1 MGTSRS
7 YDGPGD
13 RPPLLP
19 DWATG
24 GGGPDGGPPDPEAP
38 DGAPPVPPV
47 PPQTPP
53 LPRPWQQA
61 KTNLTRYATGSS
73 PGRAGLA
80 RAGQD
85 YVGAR
90 GGPRGAAGAAA
101 AGRASVAR
109 AGQFYSSLAG
119 GGGLNRALDAIGLR
133 GLSGRSAEEVFA
145 AIADALAPDGATLE
159 EAAARR
165 AVNESLS
172 QLFADRVVDG
182 GLESLERMTAADVAG
197 AVQNMV
203 SAYVYHRWLE
213 ELGISLERGAISPAE
228 AVRMERE
235 MRAYVRDLVRLEV
248 SAERALGT
256 DWAGAEGQAFVQRL
270 FEDAYSLLEAG
281 T

>member
-24 GGGPDGGPPDPEAP
+24 GDGANGPSPDQGPPD
-38 DGAPPVPPV
+38 DGPPPAPPVPPPV
-47 PPQTPP
+47 PA
-53 LPRPWQQA
+53 RPWQQA
-61 KTNLTRYATGSS
+61 KANLTRYATGSR
-73 PGRAGLA
+73 PGRAGLS

-90 GGPRGAAGAAA
+90 GGARGAAGAAA
-101 AGRASVAR
+101 AGRAAVSR
-109 AGQFYSSLAG
+109 AGRFYSALAG
-119 GGGLNRALDAIGLR
+119 GGGISLALDAIGLR
-133 GLSGRSAEEVFA
+133 GLAGKSAEEVFA

-165 AVNESLS
+165 AVTESLA
-172 QLFADRVVDG
+172 QLFEDRVADG
-182 GLESLERMTAADVAG
+182 GLESLERMTADDVAS
-197 AVQNMV
+197 AVQSMV

-213 ELGISLERGAISPAE
+213 ELGLTLERGAVSPAE

-235 MRAYVRDLVRLEV
+235 MRAYVRDLVRLEIPAGLAI
-248 SAERALGT
+248 SI
-256 DWAGAEGQAFVQRL
+256 DWSRPDGQAFVQRL
-270 FEDAYSLLEAG
+270 FEDAYSLLGAG
-281 T
+281 E

>member
-24 GGGPDGGPPDPEAP
+24 GGGPDGSPPPADP
-38 DGAPPVPPV
+38 PPVPAV
-47 PPQTPP
+47 PPATPG
-53 LPRPWQQA
+53 RPWQQA

-73 PGRAGLA
+73 PGRAGLS

-90 GGPRGAAGAAA
+90 GGSRGAAAAAA
-101 AGRASVAR
+101 AGRSSVAR
-109 AGQFYSSLAG
+109 AGQFYSTLAG
-119 GGGLNRALDAIGLR
+119 GGIARALEAIGLR
-133 GLSGRSAEEVFA
+133 GLAGRSAEEVFA

-165 AVNESLS
+165 AVTESLAH
-172 QLFADRVVDG
+172 LFEERVADG
-182 GLESLERMTAADVAG
+182 GLDSLDRMTAADVAG

-213 ELGISLERGAISPAE
+213 ELGLSLERGAVSPDE

-235 MRAYVRDLVRLEV
+235 MRAYVRDLVRLEI
-248 SAERALGT
+248 SPDRALTT
-256 DWAGAEGQAFVQRL
+256 DWAGADGQAFVRGL

-281 T
+281 A